1 LSEENRRGLT
11 ARVLKQGLGV
21 LVCELLFYSR
31 VVHKLRMKKSAY
43 LVLLAVSPYFSGC
56 LSMNAIHAADRHI
69 VVTALHDSVDRI
81 EKAGVTK
88 DDRLCIFFE
97 KELTNATQS
106 RFMLVIP
113 LAQIRTN
120 AQEQTGFS
128 TAGRII
134 TSAIM
139 HVPGSMIRTNWTLSE
154 HAESDLKLIP
164 VGEPLIIGGVDRAIY
179 HSLKLT
185 LLSNATETIYLTR
198 TTPIE
203 FTYLDTSINRTLT
216 TVTIDPM
223 LISRKR
229 TEHPGNY
236 FLLPLTVPIDI
247 ATLPIQ
253 AIGVGLF
260 LWMFSGPGNC

>member
-1 LSEENRRGLT
+1 
-11 ARVLKQGLGV
+11 
-21 LVCELLFYSR
+21 LVCELLFSSLA
-31 VVHKLRMKKSAY
+31 VHKLRMKKTAY
-43 LVLLAVSPYFSGC
+43 LVLLAVPPFLSGC
-56 LSMNAIHAADRHI
+56 LSMTAIHAADRHT

-88 DDRLCIFFE
+88 DGQLCIFFE
-97 KELTNATQS
+97 KELTNSTQS

-120 AQEQTGFS
+120 AQEQPGYS
-128 TAGRII
+128 TAGRLI

-139 HVPGSMIRTNWTLSE
+139 HVPGSMIRMDWTLPGNP
-154 HAESDLKLIP
+154 ESDLKLIP
-164 VGEPLIIGGVDRAIY
+164 VGAPLIIGGGDRAVY
-179 HSLKLT
+179 HGLKLT

-198 TTPIE
+198 TAPIE

-216 TVTIDPM
+216 TVTIDPT
-223 LISRKR
+223 LVSKKR

-236 FLLPLTVPIDI
+236 FLLPLTVPADI